1 MTPIELITKS
11 SDGKISFVM
20 TLNPILYLLSGNGS
34 NAAWWDDALPHF
46 AHVQPIPIELPGS
59 GSNPSDQHK
68 NLDQLAR
75 ALLAQTQ
82 SGQTI
87 FVVGVNA
94 LVVLRALVLQPG
106 HFSRV
111 FLLAPVGAFLWQ
123 RGFVKFMALP
133 PLRKL
138 SLFLLRRLPKLFA
151 RRFSTQT
158 WTDAQYQR
166 MAEGYR
172 QSRAFE
178 DYFRCVQPHNSLD
191 LTDWIEETPIELI
204 WGTRDAVLDV
214 KQAAAWDSILPR
226 ADLTV
231 TIQKNWGH
239 YPYID
244 DPKSFVQFIE
254 ARVFIGRGAALLRP
268 YEFGH
273 EPNFKAH
280 TKAGRLK
287 LAELAGLPVPPAL
300 AFSNATFNQ
309 VDSFV
314 SSIASA
320 SKPRR
325 PSSLFAVRSSSFN
338 EDKIDA
344 SNAGRYHTF
353 LRVPPSEIK
362 ARVRELLDYGLD
374 EVVVQP
380 FIEPKASGVAF
391 VRHIG
396 AEIEWVEGHLEH
408 LVNGTKMPQR
418 LVLSR
423 LGGEWEMMMG
433 GVGDKVTRRD
443 SPPHPVTLSPA
454 PFPLYQLN
462 TFLQRCIAAFH
473 YAHSDIEWAWDGEQF
488 WLLQL
493 RPVTKYAW
501 HRCLN
506 SANMDEILP
515 KQVSRVM
522 EYAQRR
528 SAETI
533 SRAYALWDTRVL
545 NDNEPFSA
553 LFEDAS
559 YINFDLFLS
568 RFFDWG
574 LPSSLFSGEIGGAVP
589 KIAFNPIQFL
599 RSAPMQL
606 TMLRKSRA
614 ELLKIEAQLRE
625 FELEFEGI
633 RNTKK
638 RRTEVEEE
646 ENSSV
651 LRFFVLNE
659 KSKEDALVN
668 WFVRFYTFIVQTNLF
683 ITAALTSSGGSGLS
697 KAHTVYAEVNPS
709 DFPHRV
715 PFESDPATP
724 RRASEEKPL
733 LPFPAWNTFTHAW
746 HGLGL
751 PGLGGRYFEV
761 REWFRDS
768 HARLLHRLHNEL
780 RGSEWLTVYPS
791 PRTRSG
797 TFWQDGVLF
806 GDTDIGQHDLS
817 FVIYP
822 GSAEGVVGQDIL
834 IVDSLDS
841 GQYERYKLARAV
853 IARTGGRLSHG
864 ATLLRELRK
873 PSAVIPD
880 ANKDGQ
886 LNGSKVRF
894 ENGRIVT

>member
-1 MTPIELITKS
+1 MTQPIL
-11 SDGKISFVM
+11 
-20 TLNPILYLLSGNGS
+20 PILYLLSGNGS

-46 AHVQPIPIELPGS
+46 AHAQPIPIDLPGS
-59 GSNPSDQHK
+59 GSNPSGQHK
-68 NLDQLAR
+68 SLNQLAR
-75 ALLAQTQ
+75 ALLVQTQ
-82 SGQTI
+82 PGQTI
-87 FVVGVNA
+87 FAAGINA
-94 LVVLRALVLQPG
+94 LVVLRALILQPG

-133 PLRKL
+133 PMRKL
-138 SLFLLRRLPKLFA
+138 SLFLLRRFPKLFA

-166 MAEGYR
+166 MAQGYR

-178 DYFRCVQPHNSLD
+178 DYFRFVQPHNALD
-191 LTDWIEETPIELI
+191 LTDWIEATSIELI

-231 TIQKNWGH
+231 TIKDDWGH

-244 DPKSFVQFIE
+244 DPKSFVQFVE
-254 ARVFIGRGAALLRP
+254 ASVMRDASCVG
-268 YEFGH
+268 
-273 EPNFKAH
+273 FKAH
-280 TKAGRLK
+280 TKAGRLR

-300 AFSNATFNQ
+300 AFSKSNF
-309 VDSFV
+309 DSLD
-314 SSIASA
+314 SHRWQAKSY
-320 SKPRR
+320 
-325 PSSLFAVRSSSFN
+325 AVRSSSFN

-353 LRVPPSEIK
+353 LRVQPHEIK
-362 ARVRELLDYGLD
+362 ARVRELLDRGLD

-391 VRHIG
+391 VRHIA
-396 AEIEWVEGHLEH
+396 AEVEWVEGHLED
-408 LVNGTKMPQR
+408 LVNGTKTPQR
-418 LVLSR
+418 VVLSR
-423 LGGEWEMMMG
+423 LGGEWEIRIG
-433 GVGDKVTRRD
+433 GRGDKET
-443 SPPHPVTLSPA
+443 SGESSLPPVAL
-454 PFPLYQLN
+454 FPLPIHALHV
-462 TFLQRCIAAFH
+462 FLQCCIAAFH

-515 KQVSRVM
+515 KQVSCVM
-522 EYAQRR
+522 EHAQRR
-528 SAETI
+528 SANTI

-559 YINFDLFLS
+559 YINFDLFLA

-589 KIAFNPIQFL
+589 KIAFNPIKFA
-599 RSAPMQL
+599 RNAPMQL
-606 TMLRKSRA
+606 NMLRKSRT

-625 FELEFEGI
+625 FELAFESLRQI
-633 RNTKK
+633 QNRQSKI
-638 RRTEVEEE
+638 
-646 ENSSV
+646 EN
-651 LRFFVLNE
+651 
-659 KSKEDALVN
+659 LVN

-683 ITAALTSSGGSGLS
+683 ITAALTSSGGSWLG
-697 KAHTVYAEVNPS
+697 KAHTVYAEVNPV

-724 RRASEEKPL
+724 RRASEEKAL
-733 LPFPAWNTFTHAW
+733 LPFPKWNAFTRVW
-746 HGLGL
+746 HVLGL

-780 RGSEWLTVYPS
+780 RGSEWLAGYPS

-797 TFWQDGVLF
+797 TFWQDGTAF
-806 GDTDIGQHDLS
+806 GAVAVAQHDLS

-822 GSAEGVVGQDIL
+822 GNVEGIVGEDIL

-841 GQYERYKLARAV
+841 GQYERYKLAKAV

-864 ATLLRELRK
+864 ATLLRELKK

-880 ANKDGQ
+880 ANTDGQ